1 MLCLHIQPIFC
12 CIHGKYSS
20 TLCEERVLSSTKC
33 AFDLLDGIHNIN
45 ILSPGVNPWK
55 IVTSTLNPKTGH
67 SHNCV
72 APTKVSEIHIDDCE
86 AWQVMTHLEK
96 SPPPE
101 SPLQVSLVPSPAH
114 SLVAPIV
121 TRLTCRQAWAHCCW
135 VTICT
140 GACLQMRF
148 YITIS
153 QPCASPQAVG
163 GSRARGGRP
172 PANDDGLRSSEY

>member
-1 MLCLHIQPIFC
+1 MIYRTEYFQNELNIFW
-12 CIHGKYSS
+12 
-20 TLCEERVLSSTKC
+20 TVDDFDALSSYL
-33 AFDLLDGIHNIN
+33 AHVLLYPRQIFVHPGWTEGVIFYKICFWSFGQAGIQYTN

-72 APTKVSEIHIDDCE
+72 APTKVSEIHINYCE

-121 TRLTCRQAWAHCCW
+121 TRLTCR
-135 VTICT
+135 
-140 GACLQMRF
+140 
-148 YITIS
+148 
-153 QPCASPQAVG
+153 
-163 GSRARGGRP
+163 
-172 PANDDGLRSSEY
+172 